1 MEEQII
7 KIPTKEELENTYIKT
22 FRMQATGADG
32 QTTRVSVPRDVVR
45 KEAKKHKMTI
55 EEFLEKFYIEW
66 RYNSFPGVYGM
77 FIPIEEKEIINVSKE
92 PDQMP

>member
-7 KIPTKEELENTYIKT
+7 KIPTEEELKNAYTRI

-32 QTTRVSVPRDVVR
+32 QTTRVSVPRDVVK
-45 KEAKKHKMTI
+45 KEAGKHNMSI
-55 EEFLEKFYIEW
+55 EEFLEKFRIEW

-77 FIPIEEKEIINVSKE
+77 FVSIEKKDIVNASEESA
-92 PDQMP
+92 